1 MNAVADEWGVVKSE
15 LGGNAKLV
23 EQDGR
28 THIIDSL
35 VVGPLEQPEVR
46 KAAFAWLTERVN
58 TFVNVMRPRV
68 RSAVA
73 DYQFRVD

>member
-1 MNAVADEWGVVKSE
+1 MNAVVDDWGVVKGE
-15 LGGNAKLV
+15 LGGSAKRA
-23 EQDGR
+23 EKDGR
-28 THIIDSL
+28 RRIIDSL
-35 VVGPLEQPEVR
+35 VVGPLDQPEVR
-46 KAAFAWLTERVN
+46 KAAFAWLTERAN